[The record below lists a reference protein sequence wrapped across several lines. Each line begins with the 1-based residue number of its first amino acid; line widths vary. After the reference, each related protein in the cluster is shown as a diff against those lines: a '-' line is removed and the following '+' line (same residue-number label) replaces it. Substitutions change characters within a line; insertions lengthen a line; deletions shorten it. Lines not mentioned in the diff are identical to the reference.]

1 VVHISYCLY
10 TTNSKL
16 RTKVAEV
23 LAALCVM
30 APESHRLV
38 LMALSDFRVAHEER
52 FRFEY
57 LVQTLAAAVS
67 EDADNADQDGFEWE
81 YKTACLSL
89 MNALAN
95 SPSSLDDRIS
105 LRNEL
110 RRRGLEDV
118 FQALKMQS
126 PPESL
131 LIQIN
136 VYEDERHE
144 DWVDLQE
151 RAYEMAQ
158 FKAEQDRY
166 RRTVLNGGNCDRC
179 GLYLTVFDDLLLCSQ
194 NSDLVNTIAG
204 LGSEEEGLYPRVIQT
219 LQQFAD
225 AASSTLNREESNDE
239 DQEQEDREDNEDSDS
254 HDKEE
259 KEDKE
264 DKDDQAEIG
273 PISKQSL

>member
-1 VVHISYCLY
+1 
-10 TTNSKL
+10 
-16 RTKVAEV
+16 
-23 LAALCVM
+23 M

-57 LVQTLAAAVS
+57 LVQTLAAPVS
-67 EDADNADQDGFEWE
+67 SDAEGGSEDGFEWE
-81 YKTACLSL
+81 YRTACLSL

-95 SPSSLDDRIS
+95 SPAALDDRIS

-118 FQALKMQS
+118 FQTLKMQS

-151 RAYEMAQ
+151 RVFETERI
-158 FKAEQDRY
+158 KASQD
-166 RRTVLNGGNCDRC
+166 G
-179 GLYLTVFDDLLLCSQ
+179 Q
-194 NSDLVNTIAG
+194 NSELVNTLAN
-204 LGSEEEGLYPRVIQT
+204 LGPVDDELYPRIIQT
-219 LQQFAD
+219 LQQYAN
-225 AASSTLNREESNDE
+225 AAVSSLPQEEVEE
-239 DQEQEDREDNEDSDS
+239 DDEQEVADTIAR
-254 HDKEE
+254 
-259 KEDKE
+259 
-264 DKDDQAEIG
+264 
-273 PISKQSL
+273 QSP

>member
-1 VVHISYCLY
+1 
-10 TTNSKL
+10 
-16 RTKVAEV
+16 VAEV

-30 APESHRLV
+30 SPESHRLV

-57 LVQTLAAAVS
+57 LVQTLGADTTS
-67 EDADNADQDGFEWE
+67 EQDAGAGADHQESFEWE

-95 SPSSLDDRIS
+95 SPSLLADRIS

-118 FQALKMQS
+118 FKTLQSQS

-136 VYEDERHE
+136 VYEDEQHE

-151 RAYEMAQ
+151 QRAYESSLVHPGEEVYACH
-158 FKAEQDRY
+158 FAE
-166 RRTVLNGGNCDRC
+166 
-179 GLYLTVFDDLLLCSQ
+179 
-194 NSDLVNTIAG
+194 
-204 LGSEEEGLYPRVIQT
+204 RVW
-219 LQQFAD
+219 
-225 AASSTLNREESNDE
+225 ASL
-239 DQEQEDREDNEDSDS
+239 
-254 HDKEE
+254 
-259 KEDKE
+259 
-264 DKDDQAEIG
+264 
-273 PISKQSL
+273 

>member
-1 VVHISYCLY
+1 MLKAPSLVAHISYCLY

-30 APESHRLV
+30 SPESHRLV
-38 LMALSDFRVAHEER
+38 LMALSDFRVALDER

-57 LVQTLAAAVS
+57 LIETLAAPISDMDGPS
-67 EDADNADQDGFEWE
+67 EHQDGFEWE

-95 SPSSLDDRIS
+95 SPAALDDRIS

-118 FQALKMQS
+118 FKTLQMQG

-144 DWVDLQE
+144 DLVELQE
-151 RAYEMAQ
+151 RN
-158 FKAEQDRY
+158 F
-166 RRTVLNGGNCDRC
+166 
-179 GLYLTVFDDLLLCSQ
+179 
-194 NSDLVNTIAG
+194 
-204 LGSEEEGLYPRVIQT
+204 EGRPQMP
-219 LQQFAD
+219 
-225 AASSTLNREESNDE
+225 
-239 DQEQEDREDNEDSDS
+239 QEQ
-254 HDKEE
+254 
-259 KEDKE
+259 
-264 DKDDQAEIG
+264 G
-273 PISKQSL
+273 

>member
-1 VVHISYCLY
+1 M
-10 TTNSKL
+10 
-16 RTKVAEV
+16 AEV

-30 APESHRLV
+30 SPDSHRLV

-57 LVQTLAAAVS
+57 LVQSLATTITS
-67 EDADNADQDGFEWE
+67 DMDGIGGSGANEHQESFEWE

-118 FQALKMQS
+118 FQTLKMQS

-151 RAYEMAQ
+151 RAYEAAQ
-158 FKAEQDRY
+158 FKAGQDR
-166 RRTVLNGGNCDRC
+166 
-179 GLYLTVFDDLLLCSQ
+179 
-194 NSDLVNTIAG
+194 
-204 LGSEEEGLYPRVIQT
+204 
-219 LQQFAD
+219 
-225 AASSTLNREESNDE
+225 
-239 DQEQEDREDNEDSDS
+239 
-254 HDKEE
+254 
-259 KEDKE
+259 
-264 DKDDQAEIG
+264 
-273 PISKQSL
+273 

>member
-1 VVHISYCLY
+1 MVAHISYCLY

-30 APESHRLV
+30 SPESHRLV
-38 LMALSDFRVAHEER
+38 LMALSDFRVALEER

-57 LVQTLAAAVS
+57 LIETLAAPIS
-67 EDADNADQDGFEWE
+67 GDMDGPSDHQDGFEWE

-95 SPSSLDDRIS
+95 SPAALDDRIS

-118 FQALKMQS
+118 FKTLQMQG

-144 DWVDLQE
+144 DLVELQE
-151 RAYEMAQ
+151 RD
-158 FKAEQDRY
+158 F
-166 RRTVLNGGNCDRC
+166 
-179 GLYLTVFDDLLLCSQ
+179 
-194 NSDLVNTIAG
+194 
-204 LGSEEEGLYPRVIQT
+204 EGLPRVP
-219 LQQFAD
+219 
-225 AASSTLNREESNDE
+225 
-239 DQEQEDREDNEDSDS
+239 EQ
-254 HDKEE
+254 
-259 KEDKE
+259 
-264 DKDDQAEIG
+264 G
-273 PISKQSL
+273 